1 MKDELRTIPA
11 WGILATL
18 TTGMVLALAYRLT
31 GRIDSPEV
39 GYALLLLGLNLGF
52 FLLAA
57 WIPRRGGL
65 WETPH
70 AGLLLMSLKLFV
82 NTFTIFLFIGLQ
94 AVRSAVFVPQF
105 FSAYLLLLAG
115 SVYLLNRNP

>member
-1 MKDELRTIPA
+1 MPKGLRLLA
-11 WGILATL
+11 WLSLACGTSAVVIAL
-18 TTGMVLALAYRLT
+18 SYFQTGKRL
-31 GRIDSPEV
+31 GFDSLC
-39 GYALLLLGLNLGF
+39 ALGLLFINWLF
-52 FLLAA
+52 FVAAA
-57 WIPRRGGL
+57 WMPRKGGVWGSPAL
-65 WETPH
+65 
-70 AGLLLMSLKLFV
+70 GMLLVVTKLFV